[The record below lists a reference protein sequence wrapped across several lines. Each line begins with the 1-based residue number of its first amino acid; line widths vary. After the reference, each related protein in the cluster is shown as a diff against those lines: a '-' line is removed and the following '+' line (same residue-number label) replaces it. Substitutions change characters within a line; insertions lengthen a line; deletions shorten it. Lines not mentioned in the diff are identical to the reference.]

1 MISNDDIDA
10 FAEENGDALKAAAK
24 FAERQERGLP
34 PDRWA
39 SAQFQHAVA
48 QGIRAQW
55 VIIAMLTAAVE
66 AQAEELAAIQRR
78 AVE

>member
-1 MISNDDIDA
+1 MISRDDIDA
-10 FAEENGDALKAAAK
+10 FAEDNAEAFAAAAK

-39 SAQFQHAVA
+39 SAQFQHQVA
-48 QGIRAQW
+48 KGIRAQFQ
-55 VIIAMLTAAVE
+55 IIATLTAIVE
-66 AQAEELAAIQRR
+66 EMAEERQSIARR